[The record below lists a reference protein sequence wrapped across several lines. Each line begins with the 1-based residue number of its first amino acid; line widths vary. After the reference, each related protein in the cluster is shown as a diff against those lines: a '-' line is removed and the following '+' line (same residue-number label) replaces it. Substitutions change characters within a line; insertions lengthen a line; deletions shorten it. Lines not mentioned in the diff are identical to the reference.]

1 MKTRNFDLL
10 SENVLTINE
19 MFNVRGG
26 DGDEGGSTTNNTS
39 ATTSSEDID
48 IIL

>member
-26 DGDEGGSTTNNTS
+26 DGDDDQGNTT
-39 ATTSSEDID
+39 TTVGVDED

>member
-1 MKTRNFDLL
+1 MRTSNFNLL

-26 DGDEGGSTTNNTS
+26 DGDEGQVDTTTKTTTN
-39 ATTSSEDID
+39 AEGVD

>member
-1 MKTRNFDLL
+1 MKTSKFDLL

-19 MFNVRGG
+19 MVNVRGG
-26 DGDEGGSTTNNTS
+26 DGDDTSASTTNNR
-39 ATTSSEDID
+39 EID

>member
-1 MKTRNFDLL
+1 MNTRNFDLL

-26 DGDEGGSTTNNTS
+26 DGDEHEGSTT
-39 ATTSSEDID
+39 TTVGADED

>member
-1 MKTRNFDLL
+1 MKPKNFDLQ

-19 MFNVRGG
+19 MVNVRGG
-26 DGDEGGSTTNNTS
+26 DGDEGVTQTTNNR
-39 ATTSSEDID
+39 EKD

>member
-1 MKTRNFDLL
+1 MKTKNFDLL

-19 MFNVRGG
+19 MVNVRGG
-26 DGDEGGSTTNNTS
+26 DGDEGVTSTSHNR
-39 ATTSSEDID
+39 EKD

>member
-1 MKTRNFDLL
+1 MKTRNFDQL

-26 DGDEGGSTTNNTS
+26 DGESTSTNTTEADE
-39 ATTSSEDID
+39 D

>member
-10 SENVLTINE
+10 SENVLTISE

-26 DGDEGGSTTNNTS
+26 DGEESNSTTTVG
-39 ATTSSEDID
+39 ADED

>member
-26 DGDEGGSTTNNTS
+26 DGDEGSTSTS
-39 ATTSSEDID
+39 GGTVGADED

>member
-1 MKTRNFDLL
+1 MKTKNFDLL

-19 MFNVRGG
+19 MINVRGG
-26 DGDEGGSTTNNTS
+26 DGDEGVTSTTNNQ
-39 ATTSSEDID
+39 EID

>member
-1 MKTRNFDLL
+1 MKTKNFDLL

-19 MFNVRGG
+19 MVNVRGG
-26 DGDEGGSTTNNTS
+26 DGDEGTTTT
-39 ATTSSEDID
+39 TTSREKD

>member
-1 MKTRNFDLL
+1 MNTRNFDLL

-26 DGDEGGSTTNNTS
+26 DGDDDQGSSTTTVG
-39 ATTSSEDID
+39 ADED

>member
-26 DGDEGGSTTNNTS
+26 DGENSTTIP
-39 ATTSSEDID
+39 ADED